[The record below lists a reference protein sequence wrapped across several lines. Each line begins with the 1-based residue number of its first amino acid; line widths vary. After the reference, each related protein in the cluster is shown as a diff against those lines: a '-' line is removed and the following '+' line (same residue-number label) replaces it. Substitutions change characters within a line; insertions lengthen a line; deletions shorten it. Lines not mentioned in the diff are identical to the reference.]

1 MKSLNLL
8 VACFIMGEALALR
21 MTLAFNKGAQATSN
35 LMHPRTDYL
44 IFVRVRLSWFRVE
57 RITFYI
63 LRTILSANLGKFM
76 LDNLILF
83 LIMLTCIVM
92 RLLALGIQLIS
103 KCLKRKL
110 QMHQMNVVSHLRLL
124 MHLLC

>member
-1 MKSLNLL
+1 
-8 VACFIMGEALALR
+8 MGEALALR
-21 MTLAFNKGAQATSN
+21 MALAFNKGAQATSN
-35 LMHPRTDYL
+35 LMPPRTDYL

-76 LDNLILF
+76 LENLILF

>member
-1 MKSLNLL
+1 MP
-8 VACFIMGEALALR
+8 
-21 MTLAFNKGAQATSN
+21 
-35 LMHPRTDYL
+35 PRTGYL
-44 IFVRVRLSWFRVE
+44 ILLRVRLPWFRIE
-57 RITFYI
+57 RVTFYI
-63 LRTILSANLGKFM
+63 LRTILSIRLGEFM
-76 LDNLILF
+76 LENLIPF

-110 QMHQMNVVSHLRLL
+110 QMHQMNIAFHLKLL